1 MPCELWPLFLN
12 NHFFWSLRVGKGIIA
27 IFKFVLKEHLMK
39 NLILML
45 LICISGSTLANTL
58 VKMSTSEGDIYLK
71 LYDDKTPNTVA
82 NFVQY
87 VNDDF
92 YDRTIFHRVIS
103 SFMIQGGGFTENL
116 TRKETRAPIANEA
129 SAELKN
135 LRGTIAMAR
144 LPEPHSATAQF
155 FINLQDNAALNFTG
169 EQNSNTWGYAVF
181 GEVVKGMD
189 VVDEIRFKPTGAK
202 PPFRQD
208 VPLENVVIKEVS
220 IIKEIPTDAD

>member
-1 MPCELWPLFLN
+1 
-12 NHFFWSLRVGKGIIA
+12 
-27 IFKFVLKEHLMK
+27 MK

-92 YDRTIFHRVIS
+92 YDGTIFHRVIS